1 MLGQERQGPDGDGHH
16 LEPGRQPGEMGDSLT
31 TVDLSYNALS
41 VDAGMDHVCAVVDT
55 SSGRVQCWGGNQAGQ
70 LGYGDTQNR
79 GDGLNEMG
87 SSLQN
92 VNLGSV
98 GILAVS
104 AGDQMTC
111 AIDANKK
118 VLCFGI
124 NVRGQLAWA
133 RPNTSATTART
144 CHPPRP
150 TSRSGNRSR
159 EADAGPTSSRHS
171 TPRSQ
176 GRRWTRHRT
185 TSATTTTC
193 NSSPMAAPWSR
204 TQTKRTTTSRPRSS
218 QMGSGPSRPR
228 SPTPRPCSRHQW
240 PSTTTTGSTSSQ
252 RIPPTTPPAR
262 TSCSRPRSRD
272 DGSPR
277 SSPVRKC
284 QPRRHGLDPRW
295 PRGHLVHWLQG
306 HLDGVPVIVPP
317 GLSVVRGVRPVLLR
331 GHQPG
336 DDVQRSH

>member
-1 MLGQERQGPDGDGHH
+1 MRTRRSCASE
-16 LEPGRQPGEMGDSLT
+16 LT
-31 TVDLSYNALS
+31 SEAS
-41 VDAGMDHVCAVVDT
+41 
-55 SSGRVQCWGGNQAGQ
+55 
-70 LGYGDTQNR
+70 
-79 GDGLNEMG
+79 
-87 SSLQN
+87 
-92 VNLGSV
+92 
-98 GILAVS
+98 
-104 AGDQMTC
+104 
-111 AIDANKK
+111 
-118 VLCFGI
+118 
-124 NVRGQLAWA
+124 LAWA

-277 SSPVRKC
+277 SSPSPQMPTSWTWC
-284 QPRRHGLDPRW
+284 GPPMASWPPGPLAPRSPRW
-295 PRGHLVHWLQG
+295 SARHRATRPLNGPRCSTS
-306 HLDGVPVIVPP
+306 PTP
-317 GLSVVRGVRPVLLR
+317 GSPTWRRRTTKSLT
-331 GHQPG
+331 
-336 DDVQRSH
+336 RST

>member
-1 MLGQERQGPDGDGHH
+1 
-16 LEPGRQPGEMGDSLT
+16 
-31 TVDLSYNALS
+31 
-41 VDAGMDHVCAVVDT
+41 
-55 SSGRVQCWGGNQAGQ
+55 
-70 LGYGDTQNR
+70 
-79 GDGLNEMG
+79 
-87 SSLQN
+87 
-92 VNLGSV
+92 
-98 GILAVS
+98 
-104 AGDQMTC
+104 MTC

-124 NVRGQLAWA
+124 NVRGQLGVGS
-133 RPNTSATTART
+133 TQYIGDDSQDM
-144 CHPPRP
+144 PPSE
-150 TSRSGNRSR
+150 THIEIWESFE

-193 NSSPMAAPWSR
+193 NSSPMAAPWSH

-277 SSPVRKC
+277 SSPSP
-284 QPRRHGLDPRW
+284 QMPTSSTWLDPRW
-295 PRGHLVHWLQG
+295 PRGHLVHGLQG